1 MPNAAVSSE
10 DNSHQAFQK
19 LQISS
24 QKPLNPWSYLF
35 LLSDNSTTSVPR
47 DLPRILH
54 HTAKAQAKHPQ
65 QTSFCSSLKITN
77 NLLGFLFYFT
87 QPVESTDGDTHTSH
101 WRCLTPKGTPRAAS
115 PHIQLLSQTSSALS
129 CSLSPEQ
136 QPSPCLS
143 HSNPIP
149 ATIAC
154 FLSLPYGDHSKLI
167 ASGAGLPGLQELT
180 GISSYI
186 RI

>member
-10 DNSHQAFQK
+10 DNSHQAFQN

-101 WRCLTPKGTPRAAS
+101 WHCLTPKGTPGAAS
-115 PHIQLLSQTSSALS
+115 PHIQLLSQTSSAPRTVLFPLPRATAQPMFEPFKS
-129 CSLSPEQ
+129 NTCHHCMFPVSPLRR
-136 QPSPCLS
+136 P
-143 HSNPIP
+143 
-149 ATIAC
+149 
-154 FLSLPYGDHSKLI
+154 
-167 ASGAGLPGLQELT
+167 LQTHCKWSRAARLT
-180 GISSYI
+180 GINWD
-186 RI
+186 